1 MRRWDDGED
10 DDDDEDA
17 GKYNEKDRLVLGFW
31 ILNFRVGFGQCNNLT
46 CSLVVHCIVYTAYTV
61 HRYKGIQSIEMP

>member
-31 ILNFRVGFGQCNNLT
+31 ILNFRVGFG
-46 CSLVVHCIVYTAYTV
+46 
-61 HRYKGIQSIEMP
+61 